1 MNLEKLF
8 REKDNMILMLREKK
22 DLHIHLNLVQ
32 ILMVNG
38 LEVLETV
45 SEYNNGLMVLDMKVL
60 GKIIEHTAR
69 VNLPILTV
77 IFMMENGIMIKL
89 MDMVFIII

>member
-77 IFMMENGIMIKL
+77 IFMMENGLMIKL